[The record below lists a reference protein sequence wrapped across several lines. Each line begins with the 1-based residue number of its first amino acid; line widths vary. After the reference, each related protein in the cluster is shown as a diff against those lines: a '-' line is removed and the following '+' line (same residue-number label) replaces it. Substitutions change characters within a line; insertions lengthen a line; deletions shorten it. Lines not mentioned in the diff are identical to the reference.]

1 MSLTRARQ
9 KQLFNACNP
18 EDEVGPN
25 DPRNVDLDAR
35 GGRGE
40 SSALRGFAARLTNEF
55 ELADGPMLRL
65 VSGLPGSGKSTELLR
80 LADRLSREDGAHL
93 LAVVVDAETLLD
105 LRVAIDA
112 PDLLVLLLHHT
123 ERQVLA
129 AEQRSPD
136 EVWKAGSFER
146 LWSFLTTTEASVPRA
161 ELGVGSVKIAL
172 DLKTNPELRTLIRER
187 VRHRRPHFFRQ
198 VYEAFESLQRRT
210 LDAGYGGLVLL
221 VDSLEKL
228 RGMTDDFEQVLRSA
242 ERLFADGAPDLALPI
257 HVLYTV
263 PPTVVTRIEGEI
275 RVLPMIKLRTKEGLP
290 YREGSAAATELI
302 RRRIPQEDLA
312 IIFGADAVEERLGEA
327 LAASGGYPREI
338 VRMLRAVVAEGE
350 FPLSR
355 EGLRRVLLRQGE
367 SVGRVALSHGVEG
380 IRALARIHFHKRL
393 LVGAAERQMMD
404 HLVANNLILR
414 YQNDQEWVDLH
425 PAVLEIDLVQQA
437 IRELEQ
443 QGGALGVPV
452 VAPPVSQPS

>member
-172 DLKTNPELRTLIRER
+172 DL
-187 VRHRRPHFFRQ
+187 
-198 VYEAFESLQRRT
+198 
-210 LDAGYGGLVLL
+210 
-221 VDSLEKL
+221 
-228 RGMTDDFEQVLRSA
+228 
-242 ERLFADGAPDLALPI
+242 
-257 HVLYTV
+257 
-263 PPTVVTRIEGEI
+263 
-275 RVLPMIKLRTKEGLP
+275 
-290 YREGSAAATELI
+290 
-302 RRRIPQEDLA
+302 
-312 IIFGADAVEERLGEA
+312 
-327 LAASGGYPREI
+327 
-338 VRMLRAVVAEGE
+338 
-350 FPLSR
+350 
-355 EGLRRVLLRQGE
+355 
-367 SVGRVALSHGVEG
+367 
-380 IRALARIHFHKRL
+380 
-393 LVGAAERQMMD
+393 
-404 HLVANNLILR
+404 
-414 YQNDQEWVDLH
+414 
-425 PAVLEIDLVQQA
+425 
-437 IRELEQ
+437 
-443 QGGALGVPV
+443 
-452 VAPPVSQPS
+452 